1 MNKVF
6 YAFGTQNQIYTDE
19 TISEMLINEILHTA
33 YKLDDLFSVFKK
45 ESEISRINENAG
57 IKKVKVSKVT
67 VNLLLKA
74 IEFSEITNGAFDIT
88 IRPAVREW
96 SIGHDEQKIPS
107 QKELDRLKIL
117 VNYKWLHVDSN
128 EGTVYLEEK
137 GQAIDLGGIAKGYAA
152 DLIKK
157 ILIEEGVQSGMLNFG
172 GTIATIGTK
181 PDGTAWRVGIQN
193 PLAQRGQSIGTV
205 ELNHGTMVTS
215 AVNERFFVK
224 DGVLYHHL
232 IDPKTLKPADSGVL
246 GVTASGTC
254 ARDLDALTTAFFIM
268 GVNKG
273 IELANNLGIEALFLL
288 SNGTMYAT
296 KGFDLEK
303 NEIEQNI
310 V

>member
-6 YAFGTQNQIYTDE
+6 YAFGTQNQIHTDE
-19 TISEMLINEILHTA
+19 NISETLMNEIIQTA

-67 VNLLLKA
+67 ADLLLKA
-74 IEFSEITNGAFDIT
+74 AEFSEITDGAFDIT

-96 SIGHDEQKIPS
+96 SIGHDDQKIPS
-107 QKELDRLKIL
+107 QKELDKIKKL
-117 VNYKWLHVDSN
+117 VNYKRLHIDSK
-128 EGTVYLEEK
+128 ESTVYLEEK
-137 GQAIDLGGIAKGYAA
+137 GQAIDLGGIAKGYAS

-157 ILIEEGVQSGMLNFG
+157 ILIEEGMQSGMLNFG

-193 PLAQRGQSIGTV
+193 PLAQRGQSIGNV
-205 ELNHGTMVTS
+205 ELNHGSLVTS

-224 DGVLYHHL
+224 DGMLYHHL
-232 IDPKTLKPADSGVL
+232 IDPRTLKPADSRVL

-268 GVNKG
+268 GVNNG
-273 IELANNLGIEALFLL
+273 IELANNLGVEALFLL
-288 SNGTMYAT
+288 NNGTMYAT
-296 KGFDLEK
+296 KGFELEK
-303 NEIEQNI
+303 TGQNKI
-310 V
+310 